1 MRYLKIFVI
10 LFFLLSLGLCAWTV
24 QTYLQSTNAD
34 IPVLSC
40 EIPELTVS
48 VKDPP
53 EALLAGLTAYDE
65 TDGDL
70 TDQIMV
76 ASTTHF
82 ISLGTVRVKYVVFDK
97 HNNSATYTRS
107 VHYSDYQ
114 SPRFSLSQAPIYL
127 RGDNFDIL
135 NHITVIDDLDGN
147 ISHKVKVISSAVSN
161 YTAGSYPVMLEVA
174 NSYGDTSQ
182 IELRVIY
189 LDKYS
194 SQVTIRLR
202 NYIAYV
208 EAGSKFDPYSY
219 ILSVTDGT
227 GVALSKDSVT
237 VDGNVNTA
245 QPGSYQLTYSYD
257 SEGLLGQSSM
267 TVVVLDR
274 EG

>member
-10 LFFLLSLGLCAWTV
+10 LFFLLSLGLCIWTV
-24 QTYLQSTNAD
+24 HTYQQGINDD
-34 IPVLSC
+34 IPVLHC
-40 EIPELTVS
+40 EIPELTIS

-53 EALLAGLTAYDE
+53 EALLAGLTAQDQ

-70 TDQIMV
+70 TAQIMV

-82 ISLGTVRVKYVVFDK
+82 ISPGTIRVKYVVFDQ
-97 HNNSATYTRS
+97 HNNAATITRS
-107 VHYSDYQ
+107 VHYSDYE

-135 NHITVIDDLDGN
+135 DHITVIDDLDGD

-161 YTAGSYPVMLEVA
+161 YTTGSYPVVLEVA
-174 NSYGDTSQ
+174 NSYGDTAQ

-189 LDKYS
+189 QDKNT

-202 NYIAYV
+202 DYIAYV
-208 EAGSKFDPYSY
+208 EAGSTFDPYSY
-219 ILSVTDGT
+219 ILSVSDSNGT
-227 GVALSKDSVT
+227 AFPKTSVT
-237 VDGNVNTA
+237 IDGNVNTA

-257 SEGLLGQSSM
+257 FDRQQGQSCM